1 MKKIIMPILT
11 LSIIQFILYMN
22 YGLIIDKY
30 ITGNILFIKAINTYS
45 IIIFLSMIIFVIFI
59 SIIRNK
65 IYFEEYIE
73 DNRHIFINALLASI
87 IYSLLAFFISL
98 FSLIYQTKIIINLMI
113 VMFVL
118 ETVYFIILT
127 IVEYRFIKCYLDK

>member
-11 LSIIQFILYMN
+11 LSIIQFTLYMN

-73 DNRHIFINALLASI
+73 YNRHIFINALLAII

>member
-73 DNRHIFINALLASI
+73 YNNIFLLM
-87 IYSLLAFFISL
+87 L
-98 FSLIYQTKIIINLMI
+98 
-113 VMFVL
+113 
-118 ETVYFIILT
+118 
-127 IVEYRFIKCYLDK
+127 YLQA